1 MEGIGEGA
9 TVGASG
15 SSDNPESPLTVQRM
29 NSPGLPGVQSFAQ
42 SEADQIKA
50 LKQSLNAEKRKA
62 DESDQANGKLIA
74 QQQRKIAKLMEDSA
88 DKDQAMAEKD
98 QAIAKKD
105 QAIAKKDQSIAKLK
119 NEIYEKSVLKSL
131 DLETFETLEVMPR
144 GTHSSHVDP
153 KRTGTELVD
162 MGFDLDPAAT
172 YLKPKS
178 KKKQTKRR
186 RIIPRRKIQ
195 SV

>member
-105 QAIAKKDQSIAKLK
+105 QSIAKLK